1 MKKYFCDACGTETKR
16 IVKFSFPCHLF
27 QKNIINDDGYSDND
41 GNEISDRLETIELCA
56 YCSNRA
62 YSAALKS
69 LDLL

>member
-1 MKKYFCDACGTETKR
+1 MKKYFCDACGTETKK

-27 QKNIINDDGYSDND
+27 QKKTVNDGYSDDD
-41 GNEISDRLETIELCA
+41 GNEISGRLETIELCSC
-56 YCSNRA
+56 CSNRA